1 MRFDCVGAAEPQA
14 TNIFFFSSLHILH
27 TRKHTHTQLQTKRKT
42 TPNQTCFET
51 IHSLAFWGVA
61 TNMFLYIHTHNASHL
76 CGIYGLSHAIIINSF
91 WFCVASRAK
100 ILFSARLPAKCKI
113 YEPYNKY
120 ILYVYTII
128 RRIKWF
134 FSVINICMLCAYV
147 CKTNKKSVC

>member
-1 MRFDCVGAAEPQA
+1 MQLTWDLIVWVLPSLKRQTFS
-14 TNIFFFSSLHILH
+14 FFFISHFISF
-27 TRKHTHTQLQTKRKT
+27 TYTQTHTHTKRKT

-120 ILYVYTII
+120 ILYVYIQ
-128 RRIKWF
+128 
-134 FSVINICMLCAYV
+134 L
-147 CKTNKKSVC
+147 